1 MASLPEEVVTHPLV
15 LLSIVDHYNRVA
27 KDTSKRVVGV
37 LLGST
42 FHGKCDI
49 TNSFAVPFDEDLRNP
64 GIWYLDHDFLES
76 MYQMF
81 KKINAKERIVGFYST
96 GPKIRKA
103 DLDIDALFR
112 RYCANPVLVICDVR
126 PNVEGLPTTAY
137 GSIEEVE
144 EDGKAIKRTFKHIK
158 STVGAYEA
166 EEVGVEHLLRDIND
180 PSVSSLAGQVKH
192 KMTALN
198 GLKERLEEMKTYL
211 ENVVEGRLPPNHQ
224 IIYNM
229 QTIFNLL
236 PNLNVDALVR
246 SMFVKTNDMHF
257 VSSACVVGVWMSRR
271 TTDSLTPVSCVDC
284 VRPGHLFIFAD
295 PVHDRPAQPCEQ
307 QDQVPRARGARVRR
321 QEGGEEGGEEGR
333 RRRQEGRRQAQGR
346 QEEADALG

>member
-1 MASLPEEVVTHPLV
+1 MAAEKETPKEPTHAPVKLPEEVVTHPLV

-27 KDTSKRVVGV
+27 RDTSKRVVGV

-64 GIWYLDHDFLES
+64 GIWYLDHDFLEN

-81 KKINAKERIVGFYST
+81 KKINAKERIVGFYSS

-103 DLDIDALFR
+103 DLDIDDLFR
-112 RYCANPVLVICDVR
+112 RYCPNPVLVICDVR
-126 PNVEGLPTTAY
+126 PNVDGLPTTAY
-137 GSIEEVE
+137 GSVEEVE
-144 EDGKAIKRTFKHIK
+144 EDGKAIKRVFKHIK

-211 ENVVEGRLPPNHQ
+211 ENVVAGRLPANHQ

-236 PNLNVDALVR
+236 PNLNVDELVR
-246 SMFVKTNDMHF
+246 SMFMKTNDMHF
-257 VSSACVVGVWMSRR
+257 VIYLSSLIRCTIALHNLVNNKIKYKESEEVGF
-271 TTDSLTPVSCVDC
+271 TDKK
-284 VRPGHLFIFAD
+284 
-295 PVHDRPAQPCEQ
+295 
-307 QDQVPRARGARVRR
+307 
-321 QEGGEEGGEEGR
+321 EEKKEEKK
-333 RRRQEGRRQAQGR
+333 EDKASK
-346 QEEADALG
+346 EKKSEKAP